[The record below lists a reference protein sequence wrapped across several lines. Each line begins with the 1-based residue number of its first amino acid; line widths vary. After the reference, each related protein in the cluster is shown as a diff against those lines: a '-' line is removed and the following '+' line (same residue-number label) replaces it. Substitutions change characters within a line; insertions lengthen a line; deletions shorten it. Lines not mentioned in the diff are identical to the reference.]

1 MQYHIVN
8 IVENMTHLIDFHG
21 LLGVHSVIGDAQQGF
36 LQSLKKKTKQ
46 QQQNWQKCCG
56 RQKTLPSFKIPTKKT
71 SFRRFKSVVG
81 FGLKKKKNQLC

>member
-36 LQSLKKKTKQ
+36 LQSLQKKTKQ

-56 RQKTLPSFKIPTKKT
+56 RQKHFPAS
-71 SFRRFKSVVG
+71 KSQQKRQVLGDLRVS
-81 FGLKKKKNQLC
+81 